1 MKELGTV
8 RTLLDELAA
17 RGYHVAYLA
26 LMALATA
33 AYVVCVALPMR
44 LWRCLANRTWP

>member
-1 MKELGTV
+1 M
-8 RTLLDELAA
+8 RRMLLDELAA
-17 RGYHVAYLA
+17 RGYVL

-44 LWRCLANRTWP
+44 LWRWLANRTWP

>member
-1 MKELGTV
+1 MM
-8 RTLLDELAA
+8 RMLLDDLT
-17 RGYHVAYLA
+17 RWGYVA

-44 LWRCLANRTWP
+44 LWRWLANRTWP

>member
-1 MKELGTV
+1 M

-17 RGYHVAYLA
+17 RGYVA

-44 LWRCLANRTWP
+44 LWRWLANRTWP

>member
-33 AYVVCVALPMR
+33 AYVVCVYAPGRAVRWLR
-44 LWRCLANRTWP
+44 DRTWP